1 MNVLVTGGAGFIGS
15 HLVDKLLEQN
25 QKVIVIDDFSLGKE
39 ENLEQHNN
47 NQNLTIYK
55 KSICEDLTNI
65 FKENKIETV
74 FHVAALPRV
83 QFSIQNP
90 IETHNANVNGT
101 INLLNLCKKF
111 NAKRFIFS
119 SSSSIYG
126 DQDKL
131 PLQETFTPNPMS
143 PYALHKLIGEH
154 YCTLFH
160 KLYKIETINLRYF
173 NVYGPRQSPDGGY
186 ACLIPK
192 FIKLISSNTQPTIN
206 GDGNQTRD
214 FTYVSDVVEVNVLAS
229 KANNKECFGEAFNI
243 GSGNNFSV
251 NQITENL
258 IKLSNKSIKPIHGPQ
273 VIEPKNTLADI
284 NKVKTLLRWAPKIKL
299 QDGLRMTYEH
309 FT

>member
-1 MNVLVTGGAGFIGS
+1 
-15 HLVDKLLEQN
+15 
-25 QKVIVIDDFSLGKE
+25 
-39 ENLEQHNN
+39 
-47 NQNLTIYK
+47 
-55 KSICEDLTNI
+55 
-65 FKENKIETV
+65 
-74 FHVAALPRV
+74 
-83 QFSIQNP
+83 
-90 IETHNANVNGT
+90 
-101 INLLNLCKKF
+101 
-111 NAKRFIFS
+111 
-119 SSSSIYG
+119 
-126 DQDKL
+126 
-131 PLQETFTPNPMS
+131 PMS
-143 PYALHKLIGEH
+143 PYALHKLIGEF
-154 YCTLFH
+154 YCRLFH
-160 KLYKIETINLRYF
+160 KLYDIETISLRYF